1 MERIEIKPI
10 FGVDTE
16 AELIGDGKIILKL
29 ETKYIE
35 TITSYKY
42 HGYIDTYNKELGKK
56 DLIVH
61 ESSFMKKEFISN
73 IGLGF
78 DNTAGRYYISITFQ
92 DKNNYFNVAD
102 FTQGKEI
109 LGTLTQWWLF

>member
-16 AELIGDGKIILKL
+16 AELIGNGKIILKL
-29 ETKYIE
+29 ETNYIE

-42 HGYIDTYNKELGKK
+42 HGYLDTDNKELGKK

-78 DNTAGRYYISITFQ
+78 DNTAERYYLAITFQ
-92 DKNNYFNVAD
+92 GKNNFFNVAD
-102 FTQGKEI
+102 FAEGKTI
-109 LGTLTQWWLF
+109 LSTLTKWWLF